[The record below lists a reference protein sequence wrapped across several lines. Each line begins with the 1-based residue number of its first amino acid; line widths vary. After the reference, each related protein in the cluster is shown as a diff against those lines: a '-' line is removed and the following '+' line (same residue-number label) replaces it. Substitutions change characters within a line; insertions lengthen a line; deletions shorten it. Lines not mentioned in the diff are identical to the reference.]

1 MTVLGSFLLCLGLT
15 VGLVVGYTLGDH
27 YGWLQGRRDQ
37 TKQLKK
43 HLHQRN

>member
-15 VGLVVGYTLGDH
+15 VGLVVGYVLGDY
-27 YGWLQGRRDQ
+27 YGWRQGRKDQ
-37 TKQLKK
+37 TNQLKR